1 MKLKIEI
8 ESKILFN
15 LLIISLFF
23 KFSTLFFFF
32 CLKPLRNDFEKIK

>member
-8 ESKILFN
+8 ESKIPFN

-23 KFSTLFFFF
+23 KFSTLFFFLF
-32 CLKPLRNDFEKIK
+32 KTFEKRF